1 MRKKVFIFVLS
12 AILGLL
18 TIPFL
23 VHAEFYKWT
32 DDEGNIHFTDEYSN
46 IPEEYLPVT
55 ETQRF
60 PKESSLPSIKEDSTP
75 ALAPKNLEP
84 AAEETPRIFSGVIS
98 SVDGGSRTVVV
109 TGEGKEMIFP
119 VFEDTKIKTDSG
131 VNVPFS
137 ELKNAMS
144 VSVEYIKKGNDV
156 YPLSI
161 KISTMQKGFGKIQRE
176 KQEEQRKKKEK
187 APKK

>member
-46 IPEEYLPVT
+46 IPEKYLPVT

-98 SVDGGSRTVVV
+98 SVDGGLRTIVV
-109 TGEGKEMIFP
+109 TGEGKDMIFS
-119 VFEDTKIKTDSG
+119 VSEDTKTKTDSG
-131 VNVPFS
+131 VNVPFT
-137 ELKNAMS
+137 ELKNGMS
-144 VSVEYIKKGNDV
+144 VSVEYIKKGDDV

-161 KISTMQKGFGKIQRE
+161 KISAMQKGFGKIQRE

-187 APKK
+187 ASKK